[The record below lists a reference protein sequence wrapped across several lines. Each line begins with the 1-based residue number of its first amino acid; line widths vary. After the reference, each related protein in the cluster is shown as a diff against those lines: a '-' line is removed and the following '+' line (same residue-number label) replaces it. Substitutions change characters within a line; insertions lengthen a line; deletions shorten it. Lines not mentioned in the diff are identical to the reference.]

1 MPPKQEIVSLKIR
14 LRDIESVVKE
24 AQSLMSKTVSVK
36 RSKTFDIPKYFCLFC
51 ASFVCPVGRW
61 VSRIWELINARMPVC
76 RATAAAMTS
85 RVLFSRT
92 LPLHHFRHHLLNF
105 CCLSAV
111 LLSNKNISLLHP
123 GAMKCITHWCG

>member
-36 RSKTFDIPKYFCLFC
+36 RSKTFDIPKDFCLFC

-76 RATAAAMTS
+76 RATAAVTS
-85 RVLFSRT
+85 RVLFTRT

-105 CCLSAV
+105 RCLSAV
-111 LLSNKNISLLHP
+111 LLSNEDISLLHP

>member
-76 RATAAAMTS
+76 RATAAAVTS
-85 RVLFSRT
+85 RVLFTRT
-92 LPLHHFRHHLLNF
+92 LPLHHFRHHLHY
-105 CCLSAV
+105 LSAV

-123 GAMKCITHWCG
+123 GVMKCITHWCG